1 MSIKPIDLQTN
12 MGQMHEVG
20 RGEHARSGAIAEQQH
35 LLDDE
40 AKKQSQLIN
49 TKLEETKKGEKLEV
63 RDALADEKEKEH
75 QKKEAEEKEKRKAD
89 ERKKQQELAKDAN
102 IGRIID
108 ILK

>member
-12 MGQMHEVG
+12 LGQMHEVG

-40 AKKQSQLIN
+40 AAKQSKLIN
-49 TKLEETKKGEKLEV
+49 SKLDETKKGEKTEV
-63 RDALADEKEKEH
+63 HDALADDKEKGR
-75 QKKEAEEKEKRKAD
+75 QKEEREKKRKSE
-89 ERKKQQELAKDAN
+89 ERKKQQELAKDSN
-102 IGRIID
+102 LGRIID

>member
-49 TKLEETKKGEKLEV
+49 TKLEEAKKGEKNEV
-63 RDALADEKEKEH
+63 RDALTDDKE
-75 QKKEAEEKEKRKAD
+75 QRKKEAKEREKRKAD